1 MKDKR
6 KQETATSMRLPQE
19 WLDRADALA
28 EQLEDGGELA
38 AFGTITRSTV
48 LRLALERGLGGL
60 EVDVHWRSPGWVFY
74 QGPTLTSSIE
84 WQLAREGINEHN
96 KVIRSGGI
104 CDGSCAGRCRKVA
117 AVVKTEADIDSKWS
131 DLSRDPLPVTS
142 PTLAEGY

>member
-19 WLDRADALA
+19 WIDRADDLA

-38 AFGTITRSTV
+38 AFGTVTRSTV

-60 EVDVHWRSPGWVFY
+60 EVDVHWGAPGWVFY

-84 WQLAREGINEHN
+84 WQLAREGMNEHN

-104 CDGSCAGRCRKVA
+104 CDGSCGGRCRKVA
-117 AVVKTEADIDSKWS
+117 AVVKTEADIDSKWGIPHAMS
-131 DLSRDPLPVTS
+131 TNV
-142 PTLAEGY
+142 EG